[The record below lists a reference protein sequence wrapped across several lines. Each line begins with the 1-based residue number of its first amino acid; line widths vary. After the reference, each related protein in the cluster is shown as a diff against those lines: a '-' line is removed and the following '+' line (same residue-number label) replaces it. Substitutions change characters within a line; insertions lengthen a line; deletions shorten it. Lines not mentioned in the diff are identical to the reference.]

1 MAKFIGDLPEGIVT
15 EILFRVPVKSLLQ
28 CKSVCKLWLSII
40 SDPYIIKSHL
50 HRAISAS
57 INNPSALNIE
67 YSPPDEDD
75 QDFIASTQSILSTLV
90 ECTAEVQLRRRRP
103 CQPVKGGCLS
113 NVNRQDF
120 SSSPV
125 HFNHLLMPHLFYYSR
140 VISSYNGII
149 CLADYFGRAVYLW
162 NPSIRH
168 FKKLP
173 SVQPYA
179 TRSMPVKIG
188 FGYDSI
194 SDGYKV
200 FRIVYENIFDVVPI
214 VQVYSTS
221 ADIWREFRAPILKNW
236 KIYKQTSIVVNGVM
250 YFDGGDELIS
260 FDLHKEVFG
269 LVSFPSFIQRK
280 GSDVLDF
287 EGFVAMVFES
297 VDYGPGLDLWTLDD
311 VSGEMSWTKR
321 FSVEVDSDTNIWLYC
336 YLGAG
341 LFYGRKLMNG
351 NVFLYDCDEKKET
364 KYFELGEETS
374 SLTLKYI
381 ETLVSLDGFEQ
392 VE

>member
-1 MAKFIGDLPEGIVT
+1 MAKFIGDLPEGMVT
-15 EILFRVPVKSLLQ
+15 EILLRLPVKSLLQ

-57 INNPSALNIE
+57 INDPSALNIE
-67 YSPPDEDD
+67 YSPLDEDD
-75 QDFIASTQSILSTLV
+75 LVFNGSTQTILSTLV
-90 ECTAEVQLRRRRP
+90 ECTAELQQQRRRP
-103 CQPVKGGCLS
+103 CQPVKEGL
-113 NVNRQDF
+113 NRQDL

-125 HFNHLLMPHLFYYSR
+125 HFNCLLMPHLFDYSR

-149 CLADYFGRAVYLW
+149 CLADYFGRAIYLW
-162 NPSIRH
+162 NPSIRQCR
-168 FKKLP
+168 KLP
-173 SVQPYA
+173 SVKPYA

-200 FRIVYENIFDVVPI
+200 FRIVFENIFDIVPI

-236 KIYKQTSIVVNGVM
+236 KIYKQTNIVVNGIM

-280 GSDVLDF
+280 GSDVLEF

-297 VDYGPGLDLWTLDD
+297 VGRGPGLDLWTLND
-311 VSGEMSWTKR
+311 VSGEVSWTKR
-321 FSVEVDSDTNIWLYC
+321 FSIEADSDTNIWLYC
-336 YLGAG
+336 YLGARQ
-341 LFYGRKLMNG
+341 FYGCKLTNG
-351 NVFLYDCDEKKET
+351 NVFLYDCDEKKEIR
-364 KYFELGEETS
+364 YFELGEENS
-374 SLTLKYI
+374 SLTLRYI